1 MGQEEKW
8 RENICALEDFAVT
21 LWSPFSQQEYPPG
34 HPSQVHRYLHGA
46 QLCITDVLHGA
57 AGMLQMLCKKDGD
70 CEESSLGLFL
80 FVFSLVSAENEI
92 SAITGNSVIS
102 HLSPRNFQNRM
113 TSAPF
118 GSVSVFDPQS
128 VGTAL
133 GLQLHLFFQ
142 KLISTI
148 GSKKPFLLQDKTGEG
163 L

>member
-1 MGQEEKW
+1 
-8 RENICALEDFAVT
+8 
-21 LWSPFSQQEYPPG
+21 
-34 HPSQVHRYLHGA
+34 
-46 QLCITDVLHGA
+46 
-57 AGMLQMLCKKDGD
+57 MLQMLCKKDGD
-70 CEESSLGLFL
+70 CEESSLGL

-133 GLQLHLFFQ
+133 ELQLHLFFQ